1 MIFDR
6 DTYRL
11 QIHTLRLLF
20 QRIYVVNSRELIPAL
35 QKQYRFISFA
45 AFAAHAGL
53 LVGIS
58 KQGKELLHRDL
69 TSEHGLSLTWPKY
82 VMSAMGPGKELDS
95 INRKSIEVF
104 AQDMDKLRTKGT
116 AIRTGLL
123 QWARDI
129 MIKSTTEAV
138 WGPQNPYRDS
148 AVAEAWT

>member
-1 MIFDR
+1 MVVDR

-11 QIHTLRLLF
+11 PIHTLRLPF
-20 QRIYVVNSRELIPAL
+20 SRIYVVNSRDLIPEL

-45 AFAAHAGL
+45 AFAADAGF

-58 KQGKELLHRDL
+58 KQGNEILHRDL
-69 TSEHGLSLTWPKY
+69 TSEHGFSLTWPKY
-82 VMSAMGPGKELDS
+82 VLSAMGPGKELDS
-95 INRKSIEVF
+95 INRRSIEVF
-104 AQDMDKLRTKGT
+104 AQNMDELRAKGT

-123 QWARDI
+123 KWARDI